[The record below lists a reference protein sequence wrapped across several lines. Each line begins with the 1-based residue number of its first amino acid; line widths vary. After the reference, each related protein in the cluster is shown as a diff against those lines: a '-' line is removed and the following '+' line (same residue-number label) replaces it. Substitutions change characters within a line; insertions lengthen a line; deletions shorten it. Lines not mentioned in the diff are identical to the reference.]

1 MPPGNVEIG
10 KMELRRTQNCGLVLL
25 FEMHLISC
33 KNELNGFHIEL
44 PNDVAISKGKNPV
57 NLSVLLE

>member
-1 MPPGNVEIG
+1 MEIG

-25 FEMHLISC
+25 FEMYLISC

-44 PNDVAISKGKNPV
+44 PNDVATSQGKNPV
-57 NLSVLLE
+57 KLSVFLE